1 MKTPTRRQLRAVP
14 LTALALAAQQA
25 LALQITADYV
35 GPANGP
41 YTTATNWSGGQ
52 VPVNGP
58 TNTYVVNIGNQK
70 GDIAY
75 NIVGRNSID
84 QLSIDVGSG
93 LGLSSPSVLNPTAL
107 TVLGT
112 ATLADRISANAATF
126 SATAAGT
133 RLVGHFNQLSAAAG
147 GVVRIATPS
156 FDRSEEHTSELQS
169 H

>member
-112 ATLADRISANAATF
+112 ATLADRISADRK
-126 SATAAGT
+126 ST
-133 RLVGHFNQLSAAAG
+133 RLNSSHEWISRMPSSA
-147 GVVRIATPS
+147 
-156 FDRSEEHTSELQS
+156 
-169 H
+169 